1 MVSVKAFKSEYNV
14 TLNEPKAMNGFDG
27 LGVYLVK
34 GSEDVPQVPQVGLG
48 SSLLANIT
56 TYLFEFDFF
65 NTAFNTDMYLAR
77 GRIMLPKPFEG
88 PDAKQGGSQPHG
100 FNEFLYTM
108 YENMAIDGANK
119 PEAIQFALRSAE
131 WKEARNM
138 LLECIATSIG
148 ISVSTLASY
157 LNDGSNRTSR
167 EVSAEESAT
176 TLFIEN
182 ARRRFEVPFNRLI
195 ADVLRFY
202 GYVDDVEVR
211 WSRAGMTNQTVLVDT
226 LSKAV
231 QSGLISKKKAHH
243 QFNYDDDEEQNEED
257 YLLVEQD
264 QAQQQ
269 NSMFGGFPEGDMN

>member
-1 MVSVKAFKSEYNV
+1 M
-14 TLNEPKAMNGFDG
+14 
-27 LGVYLVK
+27 
-34 GSEDVPQVPQVGLG
+34 
-48 SSLLANIT
+48 
-56 TYLFEFDFF
+56 
-65 NTAFNTDMYLAR
+65 
-77 GRIMLPKPFEG
+77 PKPFQRPGEENR
-88 PDAKQGGSQPHG
+88 QGSNPHG
-100 FNEFLYTM
+100 LNEFMYTY
-108 YENMAIDGANK
+108 YESMATGEEPK
-119 PEAIQFALRSAE
+119 PEALQFALRSAE

-148 ISVSTLASY
+148 MSVSTLASY
-157 LNDGSNRTSR
+157 LNDGSNRTAR

-182 ARRRFEVPFNRLI
+182 ARRRFEVPFNELI
-195 ADVLRFY
+195 NDVLRFY
-202 GYVDDVEVR
+202 GYADDVEVR

-243 QFNYDDDEEQNEED
+243 AFNYDDDEEQNEED

-269 NSMFGGFPEGDMN
+269 NSMFGGFPESDMN